1 MTDIGPSQMK
11 MSDGC
16 PGIFKAPGS
25 SMIRQLQP
33 EWRSKTVDQREW
45 VLGQSPSLY
54 ETLFA
59 ESLDKRFNQ
68 WLNTLGEISDESRNR
83 FNRRFCISS
92 AACPYMKMNCLNNF
106 RCRHYTFRPHLFLTK
121 MIQSPLTRKRT
132 V

>member
-25 SMIRQLQP
+25 SMIRQLQRNGAQKQ
-33 EWRSKTVDQREW
+33 WISGNGFWDKA
-45 VLGQSPSLY
+45 LLLY

-68 WLNTLGEISDESRNR
+68 WLNTLGRYRMNR
-83 FNRRFCISS
+83 ETGSIAAFVSAMRRARI
-92 AACPYMKMNCLNNF
+92 
-106 RCRHYTFRPHLFLTK
+106 
-121 MIQSPLTRKRT
+121 
-132 V
+132 